1 MKTSITFGAALATCL
16 VTATSG
22 SAGIIEN
29 KRLPDGIY
37 ECSMYTGSMSMIMG
51 NIRIKSMTF
60 QGPAFDN
67 KFEGG
72 PYPYVMS
79 GKVVLWKGPMGG
91 FTSGGNTIGATVL
104 TTNDPAHAAFMITV
118 MSKPGNAHSIECSMM
133 R

>member
-1 MKTSITFGAALATCL
+1 MNHKSLGALAL
-16 VTATSG
+16 IVLGLQTA
-22 SAGIIEN
+22 SAGVIEN

-37 ECSMYTGSMSMIMG
+37 ECSMYTGSLVIMG
-51 NIRIKSMTF
+51 NIRIAGMTF

-72 PYPYVMS
+72 PYPYQMS

-91 FTSGGNTIGATVL
+91 LSSGGNKVAATVM
-104 TTNDPAHAAFMITV
+104 TNNNPAKAAFDITV
-118 MSKPGNAHSIECSMM
+118 ISQAGNAHTINCS